1 MCNCTSENLEIP
13 DMVLTHH
20 SGMTE
25 EELRHFPKSSR
36 ILAWI
41 FAMPAIQRS

>member
-1 MCNCTSENLEIP
+1 MMRSDTGRRDARPAHLL
-13 DMVLTHH
+13 VLDVY
-20 SGMTE
+20 
-25 EELRHFPKSSR
+25 FPWASR